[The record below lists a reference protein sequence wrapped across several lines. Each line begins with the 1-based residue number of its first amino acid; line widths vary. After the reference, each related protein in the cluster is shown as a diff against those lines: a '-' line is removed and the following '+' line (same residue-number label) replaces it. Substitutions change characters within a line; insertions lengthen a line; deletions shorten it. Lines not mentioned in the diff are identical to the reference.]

1 MAKSSEKS
9 KASAKMS
16 AAVKA
21 TLDAAMKKLEQH
33 YGAVLAEWPNATQEQ
48 KRQFLEH
55 SPVLAGL
62 LDWCDQ
68 WRR

>member
-1 MAKSSEKS
+1 MAKSSDK
-9 KASAKMS
+9 KVSAKMS

-21 TLDAAMKKLEQH
+21 TLDAAMKKLDQQ
-33 YGAVLAEWPNATQEQ
+33 YGVVLVEWPNATPEQ

-55 SPVLAGL
+55 SPILSVL

>member
-1 MAKSSEKS
+1 MAKSSS

-16 AAVKA
+16 AAVRA
-21 TLDAAMKKLEQH
+21 TLNAAMKKLNEH
-33 YGAVLAEWPNATQEQ
+33 YGAVLAEWPNATPEQ

>member
-1 MAKSSEKS
+1 MAKSSS

-16 AAVKA
+16 AAVRA
-21 TLDAAMKKLEQH
+21 TLGAAMKKLDEH
-33 YGAVLAEWPNATQEQ
+33 YGAVLAEWPNATPEQ
-48 KRQFLEH
+48 KQQFLEH
-55 SPVLAGL
+55 SPILAGL

>member
-1 MAKSSEKS
+1 MAKSSEK
-9 KASAKMS
+9 KVSAKMS

-21 TLDAAMKKLEQH
+21 TLDAAMKKLDQH
-33 YGAVLAEWPNATQEQ
+33 YGAVLAEWPNVTPEQ

-62 LDWCDQ
+62 LEWCDQ
-68 WRR
+68 WR

>member
-1 MAKSSEKS
+1 MAQSSEK
-9 KASAKMS
+9 KVSAKMS
-16 AAVKA
+16 ASVRA
-21 TLDAAMKKLEQH
+21 TLNAALKKLNEH